1 MESDPSPTLFPG
13 GHHST
18 GFVAGSRGGRGLHAL
33 SEAGIRISLGIVIV
47 LLLVFTVTVQKTA
60 RSITREN
67 ALLIEQ
73 LKTVEADRIRLKSE
87 LERIVSERG
96 KSR

>member
-1 MESDPSPTLFPG
+1 M
-13 GHHST
+13 
-18 GFVAGSRGGRGLHAL
+18 HAL
-33 SEAGIRISLGIVIV
+33 SDAGVRISLGIVIV

-96 KSR
+96 KSL

>member
-1 MESDPSPTLFPG
+1 M
-13 GHHST
+13 
-18 GFVAGSRGGRGLHAL
+18 HAL
-33 SEAGIRISLGIVIV
+33 SDAGVRISLGIVIV

-67 ALLIEQ
+67 ALLIDQ

-96 KSR
+96 TSR